1 MSGIQIFV
9 SFLIT
14 AKSFHYVLAI
24 SFHASSEVSINLSK
38 SLGVSFS
45 FNNAYILVLCSVKR
59 IHSNSTC
66 LAFSVLS
73 WQ

>member
-1 MSGIQIFV
+1 M
-9 SFLIT
+9 FLMI
-14 AKSFHYVLAI
+14 LAT

-59 IHSNSTC
+59 IHSNSPY

-73 WQ
+73 RQ